1 MVVIEVRFDGNSKV
15 YQYLFVNPNKFKMDR
30 AKALVYSYGMSTAG
44 AMTKNLTAVSAYK
57 VDELPPIVT
66 SQIIL
71 LDDNNH
77 IDIQK
82 IGAINVLP
90 KKEGSTASTV
100 PKKTRRKTTVSTKPS
115 TVYVDISKH
124 LKKIQEEYERKQ
136 IMAKAYKKYT

>member
-1 MVVIEVRFDGNSKV
+1 MVVIEVRFDGNKKV

-30 AKALVYSYGMSTAG
+30 AKALVYSYGVSTAG
-44 AMTKNLTAVSAYK
+44 AMTKNLTAVNAYK
-57 VDELPPIVT
+57 VEELPSIVT
-66 SQIIL
+66 SQIVL

-82 IGAINVLP
+82 IGAIDAIP
-90 KKEGSTASTV
+90 KKIETTASSV
-100 PKKTRRKTTVSTKPS
+100 PKKTRKKATVSTKPS

-136 IMAKAYKKYT
+136 MMAKAYKKYT

>member
-1 MVVIEVRFDGNSKV
+1 MVVIEVRFNGNDKV
-15 YQYLFVNPNKFKMDR
+15 YKYLFVNPNKFKMDK

-44 AMTKNLTAVSAYK
+44 AMTKNLTAINAYK
-57 VDELPPIVT
+57 VDELPSIVT

-90 KKEGSTASTV
+90 EKEETTAPSVSKKTKKKTTAST
-100 PKKTRRKTTVSTKPS
+100 TPS
-115 TVYVDISKH
+115 TVCVDISKH
-124 LKKIQEEYERKQ
+124 LKKLQEEYERKRM
-136 IMAKAYKKYT
+136 MAKAYKKYT

>member
-1 MVVIEVRFDGNSKV
+1 MVVIEVRFDGNNKV

-44 AMTKNLTAVSAYK
+44 AMTKNLTAVKAYK

-71 LDDNNH
+71 LDDDNH

-90 KKEGSTASTV
+90 KKEGTAVSPV
-100 PKKTRRKTTVSTKPS
+100 SKKTRKKTTTSVTSS

-124 LKKIQEEYERKQ
+124 LKKLQEEYERKQ
-136 IMAKAYKKYT
+136 MMAKAYKKYT

>member
-1 MVVIEVRFDGNSKV
+1 MVVIEVRFDGNNKV

-30 AKALVYSYGMSTAG
+30 AKALVYSYGMGIAG
-44 AMTKNLTAVSAYK
+44 AMTKNLTAVKAYK

-71 LDDNNH
+71 LDDDNH

-82 IGAINVLP
+82 IGAVNVLP
-90 KKEGSTASTV
+90 KKEETTASTI
-100 PKKTRRKTTVSTKPS
+100 PKKSRKKTTTSTKPS

-136 IMAKAYKKYT
+136 MMTKAYKKYT